1 MKKGEHYIVSS
12 NEGCRHPVGTEV
24 VIVHINP
31 SESDSKPILAKPIL
45 ARAKDGRTE
54 YWYEPDALMSVN
66 EWMYENR

>member
-1 MKKGEHYIVSS
+1 MRKGEHYIVSS
-12 NEGCRHPVGTEV
+12 NEVCRHPVGTEV

-31 SESDSKPILAKPIL
+31 SESDSKPIL

>member
-1 MKKGEHYIVSS
+1 MRKGEHYIVSS
-12 NEGCRHPVGTEV
+12 DEGCRHPIGTEV

-31 SESDSKPILAKPIL
+31 SESDSKPIL